1 MPFEALAILRGC
13 VILFLTFFRKEV
25 NTMLTMLLSMLSDEN
40 DRKAL
45 SELYEQYQ
53 GIMQRIAQG
62 FFQDDPHAVEDVVQ
76 SAWLRVVDNFSKIYD
91 ISSEKRGG
99 YLVIIV
105 KNESLSLLR
114 SRRREILTDEI
125 QSENTTGE
133 SGDATP
139 IIDMI
144 RTMPDVYR
152 AVLEL
157 RFVEER
163 STKEIAALLKLSE
176 GAVDM
181 RIHRGRKLLLK
192 KLREEGY
199 AV

>member
-1 MPFEALAILRGC
+1 
-13 VILFLTFFRKEV
+13 
-25 NTMLTMLLSMLSDEN
+25 MLTMLLSMLSDEN

-45 SELYEQYQ
+45 SELYKQYQ

-62 FFQDDPHAVEDVVQ
+62 FFPDDPHAVEDVVQ
-76 SAWLRVVDNFSKIYD
+76 TAWLRVVENFSKIYE

-114 SRRREILTDEI
+114 SRRRELLADEVQSDEATDEL
-125 QSENTTGE
+125 S
-133 SGDATP
+133 DAVP
-139 IIDMI
+139 IIDLI
-144 RTMPDVYR
+144 RSMPDVYR

-163 STKEIAALLKLSE
+163 STKEIAALLRLSE

-181 RIHRGRKLLLK
+181 RIHRGRKLLLT

>member
-1 MPFEALAILRGC
+1 MYNDAEVLLNSASI
-13 VILFLTFFRKEV
+13 VIIKEKV
-25 NTMLTMLLSMLSDEN
+25 GRTMLTMLLSMLSNEE
-40 DRKAL
+40 DRRAL
-45 SELYEQYQ
+45 FELFNQYQ
-53 GIMQRIAQG
+53 GIMQRVAQG
-62 FFQDDPHAVEDVVQ
+62 FFPDDPHAVEDVVQ
-76 SAWLRVVDNFSKIYD
+76 TAWLRVVENFSKIFE

-114 SRRREILTDEI
+114 SRRREFLTDEVQNEDI
-125 QSENTTGE
+125 ADE

-139 IIDMI
+139 IIELI
-144 RTMPDVYR
+144 RTMPEVYR

-163 STKEIAALLKLSE
+163 STKEIAALLELSE

-192 KLREEGY
+192 KLQEEGY
-199 AV
+199 TV

>member
-1 MPFEALAILRGC
+1 
-13 VILFLTFFRKEV
+13 
-25 NTMLTMLLSMLSDEN
+25 MLTMLLSMLSDEK
-40 DRKAL
+40 DRRAL
-45 SELYEQYQ
+45 FELYEQYQ
-53 GIMQRIAQG
+53 GMMQRIAHS
-62 FFQDDPHAVEDVVQ
+62 FFPDDPHAVEDVVQ
-76 SAWLRVVDNFSKIYD
+76 TAWLRVVENFSKIYE

-125 QSENTTGE
+125 QSENITRE
-133 SGDATP
+133 FDNSTP
-139 IIDMI
+139 IIDVI

>member
-1 MPFEALAILRGC
+1 
-13 VILFLTFFRKEV
+13 
-25 NTMLTMLLSMLSDEN
+25 MLTMLLSMLSDEK
-40 DRKAL
+40 DRRAL
-45 SELYEQYQ
+45 FELYEQYQ
-53 GIMQRIAQG
+53 GIMQRIAHS
-62 FFQDDPHAVEDVVQ
+62 FFPDDPHAVEDVVQ
-76 SAWLRVVDNFSKIYD
+76 TAWLRVVENFSKIYE
-91 ISSEKRGG
+91 ISSEKRDG

-114 SRRREILTDEI
+114 SRRRELLTDEVQNEDI
-125 QSENTTGE
+125 ADE

-139 IIDMI
+139 IIELI
-144 RTMPDVYR
+144 RTMPEVYR

-163 STKEIAALLKLSE
+163 STKEIAALLELSE

-192 KLREEGY
+192 KLQEEGY